1 MDLFRAKAPVVMRDL
16 MRDFPTL
23 KVEDAAAIT
32 GNLGHECA
40 GFTKLQ
46 EVSPTVKGSRGGY
59 GWPQW
64 TGPRRRAYEA
74 WCKAQKLNPASDAA
88 NYGYLVVELRG
99 PEKKAIPATVKAV
112 GLAAKVK
119 AFELGFERAGVK
131 HYESRTKWAQR
142 ALDAW
147 NAKPGSPTPE
157 KAQPG
162 LANPPSAKPGI
173 WASFIAILLKLVRGG
188 Q

>member
-16 MRDFPTL
+16 MRDFPELEVDDT
-23 KVEDAAAIT
+23 AAIL

-46 EVSPTVKGSRGGY
+46 EVKPVVAGSRGGY
-59 GWPQW
+59 GWAQW

-74 WCKAQKLNPASDAA
+74 WCKAQKLDPASDAA

-99 PEKKAIPATVKAV
+99 PEKKAIPAVVKAV
-112 GLAAKVK
+112 GLNAKVK
-119 AFELGFERAGVK
+119 AFELAFERAGAK
-131 HYESRTKWAQR
+131 HYDSRNKWAQR

-147 NAKPGSPTPE
+147 NAAPTPRDD
-157 KAQPG
+157 A
-162 LANPPSAKPGI
+162 APPVSSGGF
-173 WASFIAILLKLVRGG
+173 WASLIAAIARIFKKG
-188 Q
+188 